1 MLKRPRLTNEELKN
15 LPEQC
20 FPFNTGGAVIID
32 KETLRMICNELI
44 TKRENQEKLVNLLE
58 QADKYSEKLE
68 WKLLFRDLPDIIE
81 TVIKKHDE
89 SEKV

>member
-1 MLKRPRLTNEELKN
+1 MLKKPRLTNEELKS

-20 FPFNTGGAVIID
+20 FPFSTGGAVIID
-32 KETLRMICNELI
+32 KETLKMICNELI

-68 WKLLFRDLPDIIE
+68 WELLFRDLPEDVVEAIIR
-81 TVIKKHDE
+81 KNN
-89 SEKV
+89 